1 MSTDNLITNTRRKR
15 SKSFPPSS
23 STPLPVQDSSSNTVV
38 SLNRSLLR
46 TDTGKIDASILSVEQ
61 MQYMSECEKHMYEKL
76 DFTRCKD
83 DVIYDVVF
91 NGVIINTVKTCSYI
105 PSKYRKSPK
114 LVRDFVRLSKKDRER
129 TKLEDFDHFFNPTD
143 TQNVNATDRQ
153 CMYLTRSI
161 MKIGSKNVTW
171 NQEEEEGYDSLIRT
185 SIYQKGQRLKEN
197 KYEKHGILD
206 SNDLILRELYS
217 GPLPKGISEYIRYAF
232 SARTC
237 TSPSEGKLICSN
249 CP

>member
-91 NGVIINTVKTCSYI
+91 NGVIINTVKTCFKRNGMNGMMI
-105 PSKYRKSPK
+105 CG
-114 LVRDFVRLSKKDRER
+114 VV
-129 TKLEDFDHFFNPTD
+129 
-143 TQNVNATDRQ
+143 
-153 CMYLTRSI
+153 
-161 MKIGSKNVTW
+161 MK
-171 NQEEEEGYDSLIRT
+171 
-185 SIYQKGQRLKEN
+185 
-197 KYEKHGILD
+197 
-206 SNDLILRELYS
+206 
-217 GPLPKGISEYIRYAF
+217 
-232 SARTC
+232 
-237 TSPSEGKLICSN
+237 
-249 CP
+249 

>member
-83 DVIYDVVF
+83 DVIYFPWKVA
-91 NGVIINTVKTCSYI
+91 TSQYI
-105 PSKYRKSPK
+105 EFCWLQSR
-114 LVRDFVRLSKKDRER
+114 
-129 TKLEDFDHFFNPTD
+129 
-143 TQNVNATDRQ
+143 
-153 CMYLTRSI
+153 CRS
-161 MKIGSKNVTW
+161 
-171 NQEEEEGYDSLIRT
+171 EAL
-185 SIYQKGQRLKEN
+185 
-197 KYEKHGILD
+197 
-206 SNDLILRELYS
+206 
-217 GPLPKGISEYIRYAF
+217 
-232 SARTC
+232 
-237 TSPSEGKLICSN
+237 
-249 CP
+249 